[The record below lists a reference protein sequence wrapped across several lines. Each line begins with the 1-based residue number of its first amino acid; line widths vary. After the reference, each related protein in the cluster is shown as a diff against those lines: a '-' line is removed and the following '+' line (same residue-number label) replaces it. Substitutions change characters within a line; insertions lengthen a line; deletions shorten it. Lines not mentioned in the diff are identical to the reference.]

1 MDKNISLVYRILKQY
16 PRYIV
21 YSIYRI
27 ISDDDGCE
35 IEKKFIYNSTQ
46 LPKECIEDE

>member
-1 MDKNISLVYRILKQY
+1 MDKNISLVYRILKNY
-16 PRYIV
+16 SRYIV

-27 ISDDDGCE
+27 ISDDDGCV

-46 LPKECIEDE
+46 LHKECIEDE